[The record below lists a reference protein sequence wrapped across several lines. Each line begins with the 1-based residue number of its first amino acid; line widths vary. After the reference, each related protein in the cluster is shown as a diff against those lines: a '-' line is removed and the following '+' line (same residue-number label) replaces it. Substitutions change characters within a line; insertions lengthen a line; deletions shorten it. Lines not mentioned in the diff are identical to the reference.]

1 MRKIVILIVLSI
13 VFIGCNKVEGE
24 GGTSSITGKLIVND
38 LNGLG
43 NLQATFP
50 GADEDVF
57 IVYGKD
63 NTTYND
69 KVSTSY
75 DGTYR
80 FDNLTEGSY
89 KLFSYSKCDTCA
101 SGNIEVLVD
110 VVISAKKQVVE
121 AADIVIIK

>member
-89 KLFSYSKCDTCA
+89 KLFSYS
-101 SGNIEVLVD
+101 NHY
-110 VVISAKKQVVE
+110 
-121 AADIVIIK
+121 